1 MLVLVS
7 LIAIVVTTSALAV
20 IGLFDELLMMRLEKL
35 AKLDGTDDDVRVD
48 DAGHWISV
56 LVLLGSAV

>member
-7 LIAIVVTTSALAV
+7 LIAIVVTTFALAV

-35 AKLDGTDDDVRVD
+35 AKLDGTDDDVKVD
-48 DAGHWISV
+48 DVGHWISV